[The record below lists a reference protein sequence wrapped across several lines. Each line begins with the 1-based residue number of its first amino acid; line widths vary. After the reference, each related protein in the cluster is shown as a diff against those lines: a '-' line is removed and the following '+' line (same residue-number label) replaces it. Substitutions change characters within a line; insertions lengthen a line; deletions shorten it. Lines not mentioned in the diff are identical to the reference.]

1 MSGKIGILG
10 EQMAIRKGAGLGVLL
25 FCAVL
30 VSVVSFVNGVSDPS
44 EVNALSTMFNDFNQ
58 NPRLTGWTAN
68 NGDPCGAVWY
78 GISCSADNFV
88 TSIKI
93 PGLMLSGKLQG
104 WVLQNLELLQVVDV
118 SNNNLTGEIPQQFP
132 LNITEIT
139 MNNNMFTGNLP
150 QLDQLSSVEII
161 NLSNNQVDGNIN
173 PQIFTGLVKVVT
185 LDLSF
190 NQLQGPLPDTIKN
203 MGALQTLNLQ
213 NNQLSGQ
220 LPATLSELNNVQT
233 FNIENNQFTGTLPAG
248 FSPRTY
254 KYGGNQL
261 TVQSSP
267 SSPGSSTTPKSSTT
281 KSLGGDSW
289 FTTAHIA
296 AVAGG
301 GAAVALILFSV
312 FLFFCVIKRQRPA
325 KALDDQEAH
334 HGSRRMQLPQSP
346 VKDAVANQRVF
357 ETGVAASQIEEAT
370 PEEAPQP
377 EALPPVKALKAPP
390 SFKASAMAMLSSNP
404 KASAPSKPVS
414 VAVTPFS
421 VADLQSAT
429 HSFSPE
435 ALVGEGSLGRVYRAE
450 FANGQVLAVKKIDRF
465 NAPLVENEAEFLGVV
480 QGLSRLQHANAVEL
494 VGYCVEHEQRLLVFQ
509 FVGRGNLH
517 DLLHHEASAEKNG
530 NLSTL
535 TWNVRVK
542 IALGAARALEYMHE
556 VCAPPMVHRSF
567 KSANILLDD
576 ELNPHVSDCGL
587 AALSPSGSER
597 EVSAQMLGSFGYSA
611 PEYAMS
617 GTYTVKSD
625 VYSFG
630 VVMLEL
636 LTGRKPLDSSRPR
649 SEQSLVRWAT
659 PQLHDIDALARM
671 VDPALK
677 GKYPAKS
684 LSRLADI
691 VALCVQP
698 EPEFRPPMSEVVQSL
713 VRLMQRATLSKR
725 RSDSEAGLDPI
736 EPSENSI

>member
-1 MSGKIGILG
+1 MGTPK
-10 EQMAIRKGAGLGVLL
+10 AAGAVLV
-25 FCAVL
+25 FYAAL
-30 VSVVSFVNGVSDPS
+30 VSVVSSVYGISDPS

-58 NPRLTGWTAN
+58 NPRLTGWTQN
-68 NGDPCGAVWY
+68 NGDPCGAAWY
-78 GISCSADNFV
+78 GISCLPDNFI

-93 PGLMLSGKLQG
+93 PGLMLNGKLEG
-104 WVLQNLELLQVVDV
+104 WVLQNLEHLQVVDV
-118 SNNNLTGEIPQQFP
+118 SNNNITGEIPQQFP
-132 LNITEIT
+132 NNITEIT
-139 MNNNMFTGNLP
+139 MNNNLFTGSLP
-150 QLDQLSSVEII
+150 QLDQLSLVQII
-161 NLSNNQVDGNIN
+161 NLSNNELTGNIN
-173 PQIFTGLVKVVT
+173 PQIFTALTNLIT

-190 NQLQGPLPDTIKN
+190 NQLQGTLPDTVKN
-203 MGALQTLNLQ
+203 MVALQTLNLQ

-220 LPATLSELNNVQT
+220 LPPTLSQLNNLQT
-233 FNIENNQFTGTLPAG
+233 FNIENNQFTGSLPAG
-248 FSPRTY
+248 FNPRTY

-261 TVQSSP
+261 QAPS
-267 SSPGSSTTPKSSTT
+267 SSPGTPSTPQSTPATTKASGGGSSIKAWFTSTT
-281 KSLGGDSW
+281 
-289 FTTAHIA
+289 HIIEVA
-296 AVAGG
+296 AG
-301 GAAVALILFSV
+301 GAALVLVLFSA
-312 FLFFCVIKRQRPA
+312 FLFFCVIRKRRHPA

-334 HGSRRMQLPQSP
+334 HSSRRMQFPQSP
-346 VKDAVANQRVF
+346 VKEPVTSKRIF
-357 ETGVAASQIEEAT
+357 EAA
-370 PEEAPQP
+370 
-377 EALPPVKALKAPP
+377 PVDKGTIDEPKTETMKTLKAPP
-390 SFKASAMAMLSSNP
+390 SFKGVMGVMNP
-404 KASAPSKPVS
+404 KASTTSKAVNKS
-414 VAVTPFS
+414 SIAVTAFS
-421 VADLQSAT
+421 VADLQAAT
-429 HSFSPE
+429 NSFSQE
-435 ALVGEGSLGRVYRAE
+435 NLIGEGSMGRVYRAE
-450 FANGQVLAVKKIDRF
+450 FANGQVLAVKKIDSF
-465 NAPLVENEAEFLGVV
+465 NASQVENEDDFLSVV
-480 QGLSRLQHANAVEL
+480 QGLARLQHANAVEL
-494 VGYCVEHEQRLLVFQ
+494 VGYCVEHDQRLLVYEYI
-509 FVGRGNLH
+509 GRGNLH
-517 DLLHHEASAEKNG
+517 ELLHYSGDNFKG
-530 NLSTL
+530 L
-535 TWNVRVK
+535 TWNVRIK
-542 IALGAARALEYMHE
+542 IALGSARALEYMHE
-556 VCAPPMVHRSF
+556 VCAPPVVHRSF

-725 RSDSEAGLDPI
+725 SSDSGGAGMESI